1 LRHLASAYNPSVV
14 LTREE
19 IVAALARLAEL
30 LRERHTEGEICLFG
44 GAVMVL
50 AFRAR
55 PSTKDVDAIF
65 QPAPLVREL
74 ALHVAEERNLPED
87 WLNDG
92 VKGFVSARHETATR
106 DLPQFDGL
114 RVTAPT
120 PEYLLAMKCMAA
132 RVAAGPDDPGDVQDI
147 RFLVKRLGLASAGQA
162 LAIVARYYP
171 EERIP
176 PRTAYLLE
184 DVFSSGT
191 TS

>member
-1 LRHLASAYNPSVV
+1 M
-14 LTREE
+14 LTKKE
-19 IVAALARLAEL
+19 IVAGLGRLAEL
-30 LRERHTEGEICLFG
+30 LRERHTEGEVCLFG

-50 AFRAR
+50 AFHAR

-65 QPAPLVREL
+65 QPAPLVRTL
-74 ALHVAEERNLPED
+74 ARQVAVERDLPED

-92 VKGFVSARHETATR
+92 VKGFVSARPETGTQ

-120 PEYLLAMKCMAA
+120 PEYLLAMKCMAS

-147 RFLVKRLGLASAGQA
+147 RFLVKRLGLASAAQA
-162 LAIVARYYP
+162 LSIVARYYP

-176 PRTAYLLE
+176 PRTQYLLE

-191 TS
+191 S